1 MSETK
6 ALLPAIATF
15 AASAMLLKSIAN
27 DFIPNE
33 FRNFFFSGL
42 HSISRCFSS
51 HITIVIEEF
60 QGMSLNE
67 VFDAVEAYL
76 GTIETA
82 SLQRI
87 KVSKVTQEKKLAVAV
102 DRGEEIV
109 DVFED
114 RVQVMWKYVC
124 TKVESSRACNP
135 GDLNASLRS
144 ETRSYEL
151 TFHKKHKE
159 TVLNSYLPYI
169 LERSKAIKGERRVVK
184 LCTNSQYDCYGT
196 QEVTLNHPMTFD
208 ILAMDTEL
216 KKALLDDL
224 NNFKNGKEF
233 YRRIGK
239 AWKRGYLL
247 YGPPG
252 TGKSSL
258 IAAIANHLNYDIY
271 ELELTDAGSNSD
283 VKRRLLAMPDKS
295 ILVIEDIDCTI
306 KLQNRE
312 SEDESWNT
320 NRNQVTLSGLLNLID
335 GLWSC
340 CTDERIIIF
349 TTNHKDKLDT
359 ALVRPGRMDMHIHMS
374 YCTISA
380 FKQLAFNYHG
390 VRNDQLF
397 EQIEGLILEVE
408 VTPAEVAGELM
419 RSRDAQISLQRL
431 IDFLLEK
438 KTQQDHKAK
447 TNETSMKEEHN
458 MEAEQTS

>member
-1 MSETK
+1 
-6 ALLPAIATF
+6 
-15 AASAMLLKSIAN
+15 
-27 DFIPNE
+27 
-33 FRNFFFSGL
+33 
-42 HSISRCFSS
+42 
-51 HITIVIEEF
+51 
-60 QGMSLNE
+60 MSLNE

-233 YRRIGK
+233 YRRIG
-239 AWKRGYLL
+239 
-247 YGPPG
+247 
-252 TGKSSL
+252 SL
-258 IAAIANHLNYDIY
+258 
-271 ELELTDAGSNSD
+271 ETW
-283 VKRRLLAMPDKS
+283 
-295 ILVIEDIDCTI
+295 ILVVWPSWHRQVQLDC
-306 KLQNRE
+306 
-312 SEDESWNT
+312 SH
-320 NRNQVTLSGLLNLID
+320 
-335 GLWSC
+335 C
-340 CTDERIIIF
+340 
-349 TTNHKDKLDT
+349 
-359 ALVRPGRMDMHIHMS
+359 
-374 YCTISA
+374 
-380 FKQLAFNYHG
+380 
-390 VRNDQLF
+390 
-397 EQIEGLILEVE
+397 
-408 VTPAEVAGELM
+408 
-419 RSRDAQISLQRL
+419 
-431 IDFLLEK
+431 
-438 KTQQDHKAK
+438 
-447 TNETSMKEEHN
+447 
-458 MEAEQTS
+458 